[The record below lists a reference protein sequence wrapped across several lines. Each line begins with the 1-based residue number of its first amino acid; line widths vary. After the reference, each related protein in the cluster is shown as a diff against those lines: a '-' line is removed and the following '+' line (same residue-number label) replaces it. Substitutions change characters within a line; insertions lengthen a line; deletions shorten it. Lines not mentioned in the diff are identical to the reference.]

1 MRQDMS
7 GGFNCLS
14 RYSDTKVGGRAELQ
28 YAMTDGNAARLLRS
42 RDLDTRTCQRSGTR
56 RDQTTGIPIAE
67 VP

>member
-42 RDLDTRTCQRSGTR
+42 RDLDTRTC
-56 RDQTTGIPIAE
+56 
-67 VP
+67 